1 MAAAAAAAAASG
13 AAIAGL
19 PRQLGDLS
27 LHDSSV
33 TDSSPESSSVSPTSH
48 TPDGSQTA
56 SQWTGSDSKGK
67 LYPHPS
73 IESPNNFAVSRQA
86 NRDTPAGYITND
98 LWSKPE
104 VPSRDLKPPA
114 PEVNRANKPILGD
127 HSD

>member
-1 MAAAAAAAAASG
+1 MTSSFQGSQWSG
-13 AAIAGL
+13 AADA
-19 PRQLGDLS
+19 
-27 LHDSSV
+27 
-33 TDSSPESSSVSPTSH
+33 
-48 TPDGSQTA
+48 
-56 SQWTGSDSKGK
+56 KGK

-127 HSD
+127 HSDWNSNGNAKLKSIGRNGEKCL